1 VIALKEM
8 ANLPFCCFVDFR
20 SCETT
25 MTINNQLNDVTMTFD
40 NTVTLMLEMSKK
52 MDCSRRQNSKQQT
65 AKGDV

>member
-1 VIALKEM
+1 
-8 ANLPFCCFVDFR
+8 
-20 SCETT
+20 